1 MYLLDANSFPW
12 DHLGILLYFGVSTYV
27 QNQYVLNFAASLELP
42 EDAFKHPSAQ
52 TAP

>member
-1 MYLLDANSFPW
+1 MYLLDANSFVGPS
-12 DHLGILLYFGVSTYV
+12 GYSSLLGVSTYV